1 MIQLPLQFDSP
12 WFSMPPP
19 RGSARQIA
27 LAGGSLH
34 YGFVRARRRTLSIVV
49 GRHGVE
55 VRAPRW
61 ISLAEVETFIHEKES
76 WIRRRMN
83 DYRREARAFSWSE
96 GECLPLFGR
105 QVRLHA
111 LSLAATPK
119 ARKVLHDENRL
130 VAHLHASDGTEQLRG
145 AVIAWLRAAALALFQ
160 ERVAQYSQWLGVP
173 APAVRLS
180 NARTQWGSCQAAGRV
195 LLNWRLVHMPER
207 LIDYVVAHEIAH
219 LLEMNHSPRFW
230 SLLESVYPGC
240 RAARRE
246 LNVLEKQLPD
256 L

>member
-12 WFSMPPP
+12 RLSTPPP

-27 LAGGSLH
+27 LAGGLLH
-34 YGFVRARRRTLSIVV
+34 YGFVRARRRSLSIVV

-61 ISLAEVETFIHEKES
+61 ISQSEVDAFIREKES

-96 GECLPLFGR
+96 GECLPIFG
-105 QVRLHA
+105 QLVRLHA
-111 LSLAATPK
+111 PRLAATTEV
-119 ARKVLHDENRL
+119 RRVLQEEGRL

-145 AVIAWLRAAALALFQ
+145 AVLAWLREASLALFH
-160 ERVAQYSQWLGVP
+160 ERVAHYSQRLGV
-173 APAVRLS
+173 AVPAVRLS
-180 NARTQWGSCQAAGRV
+180 NARTRWGSCHAAGKV
-195 LLNWRLVHMPER
+195 SLNWRLVHMPLR

-230 SLLESVYPGC
+230 SLVKAVYPDC

-246 LNVLEKQLPD
+246 LNLLEKQLPD